1 MPDNL
6 EDGTRVPFAVGT
18 EGQVRLILKAATETA
33 REVRK
38 VYGPLPWVAYSKS
51 GLELGRF
58 RMMEDAV
65 TFAAAFHALGLL
77 RRNLSKARRE
87 LAKARQV
94 TMFDGPP
101 SVSREG
107 DTD

>member
-1 MPDNL
+1 MSDNL
-6 EDGTRVPFAVGT
+6 EDGTRVPFACGT
-18 EGQVRLILKAATETA
+18 EEQVREIFKAATETA

-38 VYGPLPWVAYSKS
+38 VYGPRPWAAYSKS

-65 TFAAAFHALGLL
+65 TFASAFHALGLL
-77 RRNLSKARRE
+77 RRNLSKVRRE
-87 LAKARQV
+87 LTKARQL